1 MFRGGGAPPQLRR
14 RYGSESE
21 ERQNDSYVIPPHQQN
36 QHTQSE
42 SHYSQAQAESSLPT
56 SYSSSSSSIM
66 SLSNASRDRT
76 QEFMSAVRS
85 FQGRQM
91 NGQLGGGAKAMSN
104 KQVQLARQS
113 GEFMK
118 IARSIGK
125 DITNTYTKLEKLT
138 LLAKRKTL
146 FDDR

>member
-1 MFRGGGAPPQLRR
+1 
-14 RYGSESE
+14 
-21 ERQNDSYVIPPHQQN
+21 
-36 QHTQSE
+36 
-42 SHYSQAQAESSLPT
+42 
-56 SYSSSSSSIM
+56 M